1 MVNQQK
7 KVAIG
12 CEGGR
17 FEIRKKNGWGLGKP
31 LERRSFQ
38 HIGVGDVIIWKIF
51 FARKAKPGKVLCVC
65 LPLAVFVLMRAL
77 WRMLSV
83 LFKS

>member
-1 MVNQQK
+1 MPLHFLDVSGLDLLLKMVRFWSLGFRMPMVNQQK

-31 LERRSFQ
+31 MERRFFLR
-38 HIGVGDVIIWKIF
+38 IGKGDGIISKKF
-51 FARKAKPGKVLCVC
+51 FAR
-65 LPLAVFVLMRAL
+65 
-77 WRMLSV
+77 
-83 LFKS
+83 

>member
-1 MVNQQK
+1 MVNQRK

-31 LERRSFQ
+31 MERRFFLR
-38 HIGVGDVIIWKIF
+38 IGKGDGIISKKF
-51 FARKAKPGKVLCVC
+51 FAR
-65 LPLAVFVLMRAL
+65 
-77 WRMLSV
+77 
-83 LFKS
+83 